1 MSRTESRPS
10 FVVAAAAVALAVAAT
25 GAVTAPAA
33 AADGETAGRTGTS
46 AGTSTA
52 TVRNALAA
60 PMNFDQA
67 GDAQKY
73 ACRSFGSFPAY
84 NKKADVEAGHFSWP
98 AGRKA
103 KVGSGQNINWAANPY
118 KDDSWRTWFHGM
130 MWMGSL
136 VESSTRGVTANRDP
150 KGIDKA
156 VALAQDWARDNKYP
170 WPAGPGA
177 GNATHTRVDA
187 LACLRAGLIQ
197 VGKPV
202 PKWLDAS
209 LVQHA
214 DWLKRNTWKD
224 HNVGTEQT
232 LAVLGVGCMV
242 GRSDLTSYATNKLS
256 GDITKVIDAQG
267 ANNEQSPGYAR
278 WNWDIWGDV
287 EEAIATCRVTS
298 KAAGLIRTRRALLA
312 QFLDHATQP
321 DGYLA
326 AIGDTKR
333 ERAETGTP
341 AQQWITTNGA
351 AGAPL
356 KERVKIYA
364 AGYVFGRSGW
374 GTAGRKPNQ
383 ESMYSLHFGPVRLG
397 HGHNDHTSITWN
409 SLGREIIADS
419 GTGQYNNDAWRDYY
433 TGPSAHNQLV
443 VPRMKTSQA
452 TRLTRHTVTADADYY
467 QMQDQP
473 LKEVARVRNVIFLA
487 DPDIALTVDSAV
499 STIPTSFTQTWHL
512 PYNQAVTLGRNTAVA
527 TTPRV
532 PGKTTVLSLSFAGM
546 PKTTFGHV
554 KGATK
559 PIQGWQWTD
568 HFTKHKAS
576 VLTAT
581 QAGKSARIATAF
593 VSSGSSEPVSVKT
606 AGNAKA
612 TTYTFTVGSKTAVV
626 RLDTDGRLTRLK

>member
-1 MSRTESRPS
+1 MSRKDSRRS
-10 FVVAAAAVALAVAAT
+10 TVSIAVTTGVLALAVAST
-25 GAVTAPAA
+25 GAVSMQAAAVEGVGASGDDRTVTRTNAA
-33 AADGETAGRTGTS
+33 AA
-46 AGTSTA
+46 
-52 TVRNALAA
+52 
-60 PMNFDQA
+60 PMSFDQA

-84 NKKADVEAGHFSWP
+84 NKKSDVEAGFFSWP

-103 KVGSGQNINWAANPY
+103 KVGTGQNINWKANPY

-136 VESSTRGVTANRDP
+136 VESSTRGITANRDP
-150 KGIDKA
+150 KAIDRA
-156 VALAQDWARDNKYP
+156 VALAQDWTRDNKYP
-170 WPAGPGA
+170 WPTGPGA

-197 VGKPV
+197 LGKPV
-202 PKWLDAS
+202 PKWLDTS

-214 DWLKRNTWKD
+214 EWLKKNTWKD

-232 LAVLGVGCMV
+232 LAVLGIGCMV
-242 GRSDLTSYATNKLS
+242 GRNDYKLYATHKLS
-256 GDITKVIDAQG
+256 NDITKVIDAQG

-287 EEAIATCRVTS
+287 EEAISTCGVVS
-298 KAAGLIRTRRALLA
+298 KSADTIKHRRAALA
-312 QFLDHATQP
+312 QFLDHATKP

-333 ERAETGTP
+333 ETAQTGTA
-341 AQQWITTNGA
+341 AQQWIASNGA
-351 AGAPL
+351 SGAPL
-356 KERVKIYA
+356 RERVKVYN

-374 GTAGRKPNQ
+374 GTSGRKPNQ

-397 HGHNDHTSITWN
+397 HGHNDHMGITWN
-409 SLGREIIADS
+409 TKGREILADS

-443 VPRMKTSQA
+443 VPRMKTSQVTA
-452 TRLTRHTVTADADYY
+452 LTRSTITPKADYF

-473 LKEVARVRNVIFLA
+473 LKEVKRVRNVIFLS
-487 DPDIALTVDSAV
+487 DPDIAITVDGAT

-512 PYNQAVTLGRNTAVA
+512 PYNQAVKVSGSTAVA
-527 TTPRV
+527 TTPKV
-532 PGKTTVLSLSFAGM
+532 AGKTTVLSLPIPGA
-546 PKTTFGHV
+546 PKTSYGHV
-554 KGATK
+554 KGSTK
-559 PIQGWQWTD
+559 PIQGWQWVD
-568 HFTKHKAS
+568 HFTKYKAS

-581 QAGKSARIATAF
+581 QSGKSARIATAF
-593 VSSGSSEPVSVKT
+593 VASGSSDRVTMKSS
-606 AGNAKA
+606 GNAKA
-612 TTYTFTVGSKTAVV
+612 MTYTFTVGKQTAVV
-626 RLDTDGRLTRLK
+626 RLDADGTLTRLK

>member
-1 MSRTESRPS
+1 MSRTESRLS
-10 FVVAAAAVALAVAAT
+10 LVVATAAVALAVAAA
-25 GAVTAPAA
+25 GAVTAPAVAADDGTDTRPTSTVTKA
-33 AADGETAGRTGTS
+33 AA
-46 AGTSTA
+46 
-52 TVRNALAA
+52 V
-60 PMNFDQA
+60 PMSFDQA
-67 GDAQKY
+67 GAAQKY

-84 NKKADVEAGHFSWP
+84 NKKADVEAGYFSWP

-118 KDDSWRTWFHGM
+118 KDDSWRTWFHSM

-136 VESSTRGVTANRDP
+136 VESSTRGITANRDP
-150 KGIDKA
+150 KAIDKA
-156 VALAQDWARDNKYP
+156 VALAHDWVRDNP
-170 WPAGPGA
+170 HPVPTGPGA

-187 LACLRAGLIQ
+187 FACLRAGLIQ
-197 VGKPV
+197 LGKPV
-202 PKWLDAS
+202 PNWLDTS
-209 LVQHA
+209 LVQQA
-214 DWLKRNTWKD
+214 QWLKRHTWKD

-232 LAVLGVGCMV
+232 LAVLGIGCMV
-242 GRSDLTSYATNKLS
+242 GRNDLKAYATDKLS
-256 GDITKVIDAQG
+256 GDIAKVIDAQG

-287 EEAIATCRVTS
+287 EEAISTCGVTS
-298 KAAGLIRTRRALLA
+298 KAAGVIRTRRALLA

-333 ERAETGTP
+333 ERAETGTA
-341 AQQWITTNGA
+341 AQQWIATNGA
-351 AGAPL
+351 AGSPL

-374 GTAGRKPNQ
+374 GTSGRKPNQ
-383 ESMYSLHFGPVRLG
+383 ESMYSLHYGPVRLG
-397 HGHNDHTSITWN
+397 HGHNDHMSITWN
-409 SLGREIIADS
+409 SLGREILADS

-443 VPRMKTSQA
+443 VPRMKTSQV
-452 TRLTRHTVTADADYY
+452 TRLTRHKITTGADYY
-467 QMQDQP
+467 RMQDQP
-473 LKEVARVRNVIFLA
+473 LKEVARVRNVIFLS
-487 DPDIALTVDSAV
+487 DPDIALTVDSAT
-499 STIPTSFTQTWHL
+499 SSIPTSFTQTWHL
-512 PYNQAVTLGRNTAVA
+512 PYNQAVKMSRDTAVA

-532 PGKTTVLSLSFAGM
+532 AGKTTMLSLPFPGM
-546 PKTTFGHV
+546 PKTTYGHV

-581 QAGKSARIATAF
+581 QAGKTARIATAF
-593 VSSGSSEPVSVKT
+593 VSSGSSDRVSVKS

-612 TTYTFTVGSKTAVV
+612 MTYTFTVGAKSAVV
-626 RLDTDGRLTRLK
+626 RLDADGTLTRVK